1 MEHYTKKDLDMLCKF
16 IANTPLES
24 ALRPNKLLTGE
35 RIQGFRTLVR
45 IVISICMLIN
55 DW

>member
-1 MEHYTKKDLDMLCKF
+1 MEHYIKRDLGMLCKF
-16 IANTPLES
+16 TSNTPLENV
-24 ALRPNKLLTGE
+24 LRPNKLLIGE
-35 RIQGFRTLVR
+35 KIEGFRTKVR